1 MKTAPK
7 DSLVFMLA
15 MKVERKWIV
24 VRKWQF
30 FQKVEVL
37 ANYGMVVAVVF

>member
-7 DSLVFMLA
+7 ESLVFMLV
-15 MKVERKWIV
+15 MNVERKWIA

-37 ANYGMVVAVVF
+37 ANYGMVVALVF